1 MGILGIQ
8 DMKCIRIR
16 EIVQRTGR
24 GETGSAKQ
32 SAEVLTSE
40 PASGLSDI
48 HSSNATK

>member
-16 EIVQRTGR
+16 KIVQRTGR

-32 SAEVLTSE
+32 SAGVLGIRT
-40 PASGLSDI
+40 GLRPPGYLFI
-48 HSSNATK
+48 